1 MENLISWSP
10 YAVTVFIRH
19 KHCGWV
25 FLQVTFALVFNLLK
39 QYVFARLVILIKLF
53 NSIDYLGGFVS

>member
-1 MENLISWSP
+1 MQLLYLLHTST
-10 YAVTVFIRH
+10 AVGF
-19 KHCGWV
+19 
-25 FLQVTFALVFNLLK
+25 FLQVTFALGFKLLK